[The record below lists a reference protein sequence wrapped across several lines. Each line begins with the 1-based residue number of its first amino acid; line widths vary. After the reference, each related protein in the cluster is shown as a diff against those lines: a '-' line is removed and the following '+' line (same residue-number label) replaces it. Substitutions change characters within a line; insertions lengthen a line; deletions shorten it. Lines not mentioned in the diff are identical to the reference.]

1 METKQENV
9 IRTDYSEIM
18 QKSYIDYAMSVIIS
32 RALPDVRDGLKP
44 VQRRT
49 LYDMYELGIRYDR
62 PYRKCARI
70 VGDTMGKYHPHGD
83 SSIYDALVVM
93 AQDFKKGRTL
103 VDGHGNFGSI
113 EGDGAAAMRYTEARL
128 EKLTQDVFLS
138 DLDKNVVDFVPNFDE
153 TEKEPSVLPVRIPN
167 ILVNG
172 ADGIAVG
179 MATSI
184 PPHNL
189 GEVIDAVKAY
199 MKDNTISV
207 KGLMRYIK
215 GPDFPTGGIVV
226 NKDDLHKIY
235 ETGSGKIRLRGK
247 VEVEKLKGGKKQ
259 LVITE
264 IPYTMLGANIGK
276 FLNDVASLVE
286 TKKTTD
292 IVDISNQS
300 SKEGIRIVL
309 ELKKDTDPNSMNF
322 LSPKFLNGLAK
333 AKVGEKFLQDN
344 PGTEVEIKAFYGG
357 NQYFMFTK
365 KIYSDIRLVGAPPSS
380 IGKFGA
386 DTDNWMW
393 PRHTGDFSVFRVY
406 ADANGNPAPYSDK
419 NVPLRP
425 KRWFKISLKG
435 VQENDYAM
443 MMGFP
448 GRTNKY
454 YTSWEV
460 AERRDI
466 DNTIRIHIRD
476 LRQKVMLDE
485 MLKDP
490 AVRIQYASKYAG
502 STNAYKNA
510 IGSNWA
516 IKKRNFE
523 QMKKEEQDKLIAW
536 SNKMCEPSYP
546 DALMA
551 IEQIV
556 SDRKDLRFR
565 SWMLDEAILRGIEFT
580 SVPTQMDMVIEALKG
595 KDKKARQE
603 QLRLLE
609 RAYHGFANSNYSA
622 DVDKKIAKVML
633 KEYRSQVDPKAQPT
647 YFELID
653 KKFKG
658 DTDRFVDYLFEKSIF
673 GSEDNFNKFLSRP
686 SVKAL
691 ENDPMI
697 LFAKSVRAE
706 EANLKN
712 ALKGFEDGYAMA
724 HRSYVKGLLAMYGDR
739 ANFPDANF
747 TLRLTYGQVK
757 GYSPRDCD
765 YYGHQTT
772 LDGVMEKE
780 DSTNWE
786 FVVPTRLKELYAA
799 KDFGRY
805 KTSDG
810 KMPVAFSTTTHST
823 GGNSGSP
830 VMNADGELIGINFD
844 RNWEGVG
851 GDIQYLPDYQRSI
864 IVDIRYVLFI
874 MDKYAGAGYLLDE
887 MEIEE

>member
-1 METKQENV
+1 
-9 IRTDYSEIM
+9 
-18 QKSYIDYAMSVIIS
+18 
-32 RALPDVRDGLKP
+32 
-44 VQRRT
+44 
-49 LYDMYELGIRYDR
+49 
-62 PYRKCARI
+62 
-70 VGDTMGKYHPHGD
+70 
-83 SSIYDALVVM
+83 
-93 AQDFKKGRTL
+93 
-103 VDGHGNFGSI
+103 
-113 EGDGAAAMRYTEARL
+113 
-128 EKLTQDVFLS
+128 
-138 DLDKNVVDFVPNFDE
+138 
-153 TEKEPSVLPVRIPN
+153 
-167 ILVNG
+167 
-172 ADGIAVG
+172 
-179 MATSI
+179 
-184 PPHNL
+184 
-189 GEVIDAVKAY
+189 
-199 MKDNTISV
+199 
-207 KGLMRYIK
+207 
-215 GPDFPTGGIVV
+215 
-226 NKDDLHKIY
+226 
-235 ETGSGKIRLRGK
+235 
-247 VEVEKLKGGKKQ
+247 
-259 LVITE
+259 
-264 IPYTMLGANIGK
+264 
-276 FLNDVASLVE
+276 
-286 TKKTTD
+286 
-292 IVDISNQS
+292 
-300 SKEGIRIVL
+300 
-309 ELKKDTDPNSMNF
+309 
-322 LSPKFLNGLAK
+322 
-333 AKVGEKFLQDN
+333 
-344 PGTEVEIKAFYGG
+344 
-357 NQYFMFTK
+357 
-365 KIYSDIRLVGAPPSS
+365 
-380 IGKFGA
+380 
-386 DTDNWMW
+386 
-393 PRHTGDFSVFRVY
+393 
-406 ADANGNPAPYSDK
+406 
-419 NVPLRP
+419 
-425 KRWFKISLKG
+425 
-435 VQENDYAM
+435 M

-466 DNTIRIHIRD
+466 DNTVRIHIRD

-523 QMKKEEQDKLIAW
+523 QVKKEEQDKLIAW

-551 IEQIV
+551 LEQIV

-580 SVPTQMDMVIEALKG
+580 SVPTQTDAVIEALKG
-595 KDKKARQE
+595 KDKKAQQE

-633 KEYRSQVDPKAQPT
+633 KEYRSQVDPKAQPA
-647 YFELID
+647 YFTQID

-658 DTDRFVDYLFEKSIF
+658 DTDRFVDYLFEESIF

-697 LFAKSVRAE
+697 LFAKSVRTE
-706 EANLKN
+706 ETNLKN
-712 ALKGFEDGYAMA
+712 ALKEFEDGYAMA
-724 HRSYVKGLLAMYGDR
+724 HRNYVKGLLAMYGDR

-786 FVVPTRLKELYAA
+786 FVVPARLKELYAA

-805 KTSDG
+805 KASNG
-810 KMPVAFSTTTHST
+810 KMPVAFSATTHST

-830 VMNADGELIGINFD
+830 VMNANGELIGINFD

-864 IVDIRYVLFI
+864 IVDIRYVLFLI
-874 MDKYAGAGYLLDE
+874 DKYAGAGYLLDE

>member
-1 METKQENV
+1 MNRMKKLWAVLLLLVASGQVFADEGMWVLKELNKQNLE
-9 IRTDYSEIM
+9 RMKELGFTPSYEQLYSET
-18 QKSYIDYAMSVIIS
+18 DPCVANAVVIFGGGCSGITVS
-32 RALPDVRDGLKP
+32 NEGLIF
-44 VQRRT
+44 T
-49 LYDMYELGIRYDR
+49 NHHCG
-62 PYRKCARI
+62 
-70 VGDTMGKYHPHGD
+70 
-83 SSIYDALVVM
+83 
-93 AQDFKKGRTL
+93 
-103 VDGHGNFGSI
+103 FGSI
-113 EGDGAAAMRYTEARL
+113 QQLSSVEHDYLKDGFVSQSKEEELPVPGLTVRYLRETVDVSDRINSQIASIKEEHLRLAAADSIGQAMADSVGNTEFQAADVVPFYNNNKYFL
-128 EKLTQDVFLS
+128 IVYDVF
-138 DLDKNVVDFVPNFDE
+138 
-153 TEKEPSVLPVRIPN
+153 
-167 ILVNG
+167 
-172 ADGIAVG
+172 
-179 MATSI
+179 
-184 PPHNL
+184 
-189 GEVIDAVKAY
+189 
-199 MKDNTISV
+199 
-207 KGLMRYIK
+207 
-215 GPDFPTGGIVV
+215 
-226 NKDDLHKIY
+226 
-235 ETGSGKIRLRGK
+235 
-247 VEVEKLKGGKKQ
+247 
-259 LVITE
+259 
-264 IPYTMLGANIGK
+264 
-276 FLNDVASLVE
+276 NDVRMV
-286 TKKTTD
+286 
-292 IVDISNQS
+292 
-300 SKEGIRIVL
+300 
-309 ELKKDTDPNSMNF
+309 F
-322 LSPKFLNGLAK
+322 
-333 AKVGEKFLQDN
+333 
-344 PGTEVEIKAFYGG
+344 
-357 NQYFMFTK
+357 
-365 KIYSDIRLVGAPPSS
+365 APPSS
-380 IGKFGA
+380 VGKFGG

-490 AVRIQYASKYAG
+490 AIRIQYASKYAG

-786 FVVPTRLKELYAA
+786 FVVPARLKELYAA